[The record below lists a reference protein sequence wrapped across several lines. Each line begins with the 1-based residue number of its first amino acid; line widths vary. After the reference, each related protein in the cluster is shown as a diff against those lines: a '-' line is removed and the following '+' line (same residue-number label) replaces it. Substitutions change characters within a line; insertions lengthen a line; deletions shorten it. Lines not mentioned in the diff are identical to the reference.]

1 MARFTRKAEFV
12 LTGTSP
18 LLMHADDVEASD
30 MLGVWRKDPANKR
43 LSTPGDD
50 RSPAWTWQTYWYLDD
65 EGNMTIPSDNLRA
78 CLCHAGGKIP
88 LKRQETLKRL
98 VASGIQMPDDYLEF
112 RSNGEKVSATSF
124 VENRDEKFTDQQK
137 RARKMGFDLFVKRG
151 TVNTAKHVR
160 VRPKFKNWSVS
171 GTFILTAPEFDDEKL
186 TQLFE
191 IAGYSAGLG
200 DWRPSAPKKPGRHG
214 MFEAKVKILKD

>member
-1 MARFTRKAEFV
+1 MARLTRKAEFV

-30 MLGVWRKDPANKR
+30 MLGAWRKDPANKR

-50 RSPAWTWQTYWYLDD
+50 RSPAWTWQSYWYLDD
-65 EGNMTIPSDNLRA
+65 EGNMTIPSDNLLA
-78 CLCHAGGKIP
+78 CLSYAGGKII
-88 LKRQETLKRL
+88 LKKQETLKRL
-98 VASGIQMPDDYLEF
+98 VASGIQIPDDYLDF

-137 RARKMGFDLFVKRG
+137 RARKLGFDLFVKRATVG
-151 TVNTAKHVR
+151 TSKHVR
-160 VRPKFKNWSVS
+160 VRPKFKDWTVS
-171 GTFILTAPEFDDEKL
+171 GSLILTAPEFDDEKL
-186 TQLFE
+186 EQLFQ

-200 DWRPSAPKKPGRHG
+200 DWRPSSPKKPGRYG